1 MENIVQIIESIKWPV
16 VIVITL
22 FIFRKPISNI
32 IPYLNTIKY
41 RNFEAKFGRNIKQ
54 LEKDAKNLPCS
65 VRIKD
70 TDYKVDKNLLL
81 DSSNRYFQLAKIDPI
96 SAVLDAWRDL
106 SFTIFEKA
114 KELNIKEKHSLRKI
128 VGILNKKGIL
138 HISEKNMFEKLYRL
152 RNQALYEGRPNLSF
166 IDAIT
171 YSHLAK
177 ILASYIKKL
186 SKI

>member
-1 MENIVQIIESIKWPV
+1 MQIIKLIKWPV

-32 IPYLNTIKY
+32 ILYLNTIKY
-41 RNFEAKFGRNIKQ
+41 RNFEVKFGRNIKQ
-54 LEKDAKNLPCS
+54 LEKD
-65 VRIKD
+65 
-70 TDYKVDKNLLL
+70 YKVDKNLLL
-81 DSSNRYFQLAKIDPI
+81 DNSNRYFQLAKIDPI

-106 SFTIFEKA
+106 SFTVFEKA

-177 ILASYIKKL
+177 ILASYIKEL